1 MKLLFLNILLV
12 VSTAYAQTEVT
23 PTQRTYE
30 TIKFD
35 DDLDFENVELAI
47 SRQLRSY
54 DSMGL
59 KGSIRFGT
67 KVYPKTILRD
77 SLLHFQ
83 KLTQKA
89 KECLKHKKNQRS
101 TCFDLFNAQMNK
113 DFAIYKTVPAQ
124 GESGYGK
131 SQWAKFT
138 AYYSPDFHGS
148 RTPTKRFNKAIY
160 RLPDNDI
167 DRNQSRVDID
177 YYGALKGKGLE
188 IFYVEESFYDLYLL
202 HVQGGGRIHVYD
214 SKGKEEIK
222 YLSYAGK
229 NDLSFRMVY
238 HYFVE
243 NGLLPKNEATVP
255 NQRKY
260 LEENPH
266 MEPEVFASC
275 PSYIYFRESDEEPV
289 GVNNIPLTEGRS
301 VAIDRRIYKTFGML
315 NFIRAKKAITDE
327 ETGKIRKIPFSR
339 FFIAQDTGGAIRGNA
354 RCDLYMGYGPEA
366 ERTAYSLDDLGEQY
380 MLVKKI

>member
-1 MKLLFLNILLV
+1 MKFIFLNILLV
-12 VSTAYAQTEVT
+12 FSVAYAQEVT

-30 TIKFD
+30 TIQFD

-47 SRQLRSY
+47 ARQLRSY
-54 DSMGL
+54 DRIGL
-59 KGSIRFGT
+59 KGTIRFGT
-67 KVYPKTILRD
+67 KVYPKSIMRD

-89 KECLKHKKNQRS
+89 KECLKLKNERQ
-101 TCFDLFNAQMNK
+101 TCYDRFNASMNK
-113 DFAIYKTVPAQ
+113 DFAIYKTTPAK

-131 SQWAKFT
+131 PQWTKFT

-148 RTPTKRFNKAIY
+148 RTPTERFNKAIY

-177 YYGALKGKGLE
+177 YHGALAGKGLE
-188 IFYVEESFYDLYLL
+188 LFYVEESFYDLYLL
-202 HVQGGGRIHVYD
+202 HVQGGGRIHVYGED
-214 SKGKEEIK
+214 GKEEIK

-229 NDLSFRMVY
+229 NDLSFKMVY
-238 HYFVE
+238 HYFVD
-243 NGLLPKNEATVP
+243 NGLLPKNQATVP

-266 MEPEVFASC
+266 MEPAVFSIC

-301 VAIDRRIYKTFGML
+301 VAIDRRIYKTFGIL

-327 ETGKIRKIPFSR
+327 ADGKVRKVPFSR

-354 RCDLYMGYGPEA
+354 RCDLYMGYGKEA
-366 ERTAYSLDDLGEQY
+366 ETTAYSLDDLGEQY